1 MSYVKIVVL
10 IISSFSGY
18 QKDCSPE
25 IRAGVNFLLAGATS
39 LATID
44 DGIRDF
50 RATLRLFAGSASIDF
65 RF

>member
-1 MSYVKIVVL
+1 LIKNFLSYVKIVVL

-25 IRAGVNFLLAGATS
+25 IRAGVDFLLAGATS

-44 DGIRDF
+44 DGI
-50 RATLRLFAGSASIDF
+50 
-65 RF
+65 